1 MKLSLKE
8 SKELLFGVFGKA
20 KDILKNSQKLKDLLE
35 NAKIRLQEVPHIGEK
50 LSELPVIISM
60 VYSYFKGE
68 YKNLSKR
75 TLIIMVGAIFYF
87 VMPVDF
93 VTDAVPIIG
102 FVDDAAVLS
111 FCYSLVSND
120 INKYKDWQ
128 KNQLI
133 DTRKN

>member
-20 KDILKNSQKLKDLLE
+20 RDILKDSQKLKDLLE

-50 LSELPVIISM
+50 LSELPAIISM

-75 TLIIMVGAIFYF
+75 TLIILVGAIFYF
-87 VMPVDF
+87 VMPLDF
-93 VTDAVPIIG
+93 VSDAVPIFG
-102 FVDDAAVLS
+102 LVDDAAVIS
-111 FCYSLVSND
+111 FCYSMVSND
-120 INKYKDWQ
+120 IKKYKGWQ
-128 KNQLI
+128 NSNI
-133 DTRKN
+133 V

>member
-75 TLIIMVGAIFYF
+75 TLIILVCAIFYF
-87 VMPVDF
+87 VMPLDF
-93 VTDAVPIIG
+93 VSDAVPMFG
-102 FVDDAAVLS
+102 LVDDAAVIS
-111 FCYSLVSND
+111 FCYSMVSND
-120 INKYKDWQ
+120 IKKYKDWQ
-128 KNQLI
+128 NSNI
-133 DTRKN
+133 V